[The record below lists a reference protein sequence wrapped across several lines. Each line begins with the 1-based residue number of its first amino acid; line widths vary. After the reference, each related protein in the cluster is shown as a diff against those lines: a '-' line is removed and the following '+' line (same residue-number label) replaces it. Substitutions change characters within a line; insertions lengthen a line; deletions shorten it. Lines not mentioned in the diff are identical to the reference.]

1 MLYDFLAPKEVGAR
15 QHEMDCLALM
25 FDRRGLVNEAYS
37 GRVRLR
43 IRILPNYKLALYQH
57 ALQKRSNTDYYEE
70 EENIF
75 RLQGPDGGFQTG
87 YDQIRT

>member
-1 MLYDFLAPKEVGAR
+1 MVKVWW
-15 QHEMDCLALM
+15 M
-25 FDRRGLVNEAYS
+25 RRTGDGS
-37 GRVRLR
+37 GSEHGFYQT
-43 IRILPNYKLALYQH
+43 YKLALYQH